1 MSQLSKQELRRS
13 LLEQRASLT
22 PTQWRTKSDRIC
34 HQLQA
39 FPLYQQA
46 RTVLAYFSFRQEPD
60 LSPLFNSHSDREKR
74 WIFPRCVGKS
84 LTWHL
89 WQPEE
94 QLVKSKYGTS
104 EPLATA
110 PAISASEAD
119 LILVPAV
126 ACDRQGYRL
135 GYGGGFYDRLL
146 TSAEWTNIPT
156 IGIVFDFAYLTTLPI
171 DSWDVK
177 LYYVCTDKMP
187 TTSTTD
193 C

>member
-13 LLEQRASLT
+13 LLEKRASLT
-22 PTQWRTKSDRIC
+22 PTQWRTKSDCIC

-60 LSPLFNSHSDREKR
+60 LSPLFNNHSDREKR
-74 WIFPRCVGKS
+74 WSFPRCVGKS

-89 WQPEE
+89 WQPGE
-94 QLVKSKYGTS
+94 QLGKSKYGTS
-104 EPLATA
+104 EPLATS
-110 PAISASEAD
+110 PAISASEAE

-135 GYGGGFYDRLL
+135 GYGGGFYDRRL
-146 TSAEWTNIPT
+146 TAAEWVNIPT
-156 IGIVFDFAYLTTLPI
+156 IGIVFDFTYLTTLPI
-171 DSWDVK
+171 DSWDIK
-177 LYYVCTDKMP
+177 MYYICTEKNVNYIYK
-187 TTSTTD
+187 
-193 C
+193 